1 MANVQDR
8 YDYIIVGQGGA
19 GAVLANRLPGPRHLR
34 AVDRGAVALQLNPM
48 LYIPKGFFLRSSPTG
63 SPTYKAQPFPSATR
77 SRGSAARAWA
87 ARRRS
92 TG

>member
-19 GAVLANRLPGPRHLR
+19 GAVLANRLSEDPATSVLLIER
-34 AVDRGAVALQLNPM
+34 AWPPLQPHALHPQGL
-48 LYIPKGFFLRSSPTG
+48 LLRSSPTG
-63 SPTYKAQPFPSATR
+63 SPTYKAQPFPSGYEEPWQ
-77 SRGSAARAWA
+77 RGQAWA